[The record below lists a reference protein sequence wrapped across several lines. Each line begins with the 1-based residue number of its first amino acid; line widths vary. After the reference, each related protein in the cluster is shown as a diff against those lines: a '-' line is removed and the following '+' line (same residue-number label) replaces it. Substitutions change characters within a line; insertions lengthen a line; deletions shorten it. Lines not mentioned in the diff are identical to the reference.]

1 MARVGASIGVA
12 LATAGNTDA
21 ATLIHEADAAA
32 YAAKSSGRGRAHVY
46 DTSMRRAAD
55 RRRVLEQ
62 DLRDAI
68 GRDELVLHFQPIVGT
83 QSGDVEG
90 YEALVRWERPGTGLL
105 PPDEFLPIAEE
116 SGLIDAVDAWVLD
129 RAAGQLARWRRL
141 FGAETPY
148 ISVNLSPRHVSRPH
162 VVDSVAAALE
172 HREADPALLVVET
185 GEAVL
190 SDLSGSVAHLRRI
203 RELGVRVSV
212 DDFGAGFS
220 SLSRF
225 ADLPVDIV
233 KIDRRYVDVGTT
245 PSGRLLHLMVQGA
258 HAVGL
263 TAVAQGVEHDVQL
276 ATLRALDCESVQ
288 GFHIAR
294 PMPAEEAEA
303 YHRDRAADR
312 FGGLLSQQSGA

>member
-1 MARVGASIGVA
+1 MLFIDLDGFKHVNDTLGHRSGDEVLRRVADRLRESVRGNDVAIRYGGDEFLVLLDGVGETDVALSVARRLIAGISEPITLAGNMARVGASIGVA

-46 DTSMRRAAD
+46 DASMRRAAD

-129 RAAGQLARWRRL
+129 RAASQLARWRRL
-141 FGAETPY
+141 FGAERAVRLGQPLPEACRPAPRRRLRRRRPGALGGRPRTPRRRDRRGGA
-148 ISVNLSPRHVSRPH
+148 LRPQW
-162 VVDSVAAALE
+162 L
-172 HREADPALLVVET
+172 RRPPPPA
-185 GEAVL
+185 
-190 SDLSGSVAHLRRI
+190 SGSSASGSASTTSAPGSAH
-203 RELGVRVSV
+203 
-212 DDFGAGFS
+212 
-220 SLSRF
+220 
-225 ADLPVDIV
+225 
-233 KIDRRYVDVGTT
+233 
-245 PSGRLLHLMVQGA
+245 
-258 HAVGL
+258 
-263 TAVAQGVEHDVQL
+263 
-276 ATLRALDCESVQ
+276 C
-288 GFHIAR
+288 
-294 PMPAEEAEA
+294 
-303 YHRDRAADR
+303 RDSPTCR
-312 FGGLLSQQSGA
+312 STS